1 MKGCLIWIL
10 VFLGFTMFGGVI
22 IVALGMAMYL
32 VELLLPIAVVAALA
46 YLIYWAVTKDRKD
59 KYSPKRNSKRRKR

>member
-32 VELLLPIAVVAALA
+32 VELLLPIAVVAAIA
-46 YLIYWAVTKDRKD
+46 YLIYWACTKDSKD

>member
-32 VELLLPIAVVAALA
+32 VELLLPIAVVAAIA
-46 YLIYWAVTKDRKD
+46 YLIYWAVTKDSKD

>member
-10 VFLGFTMFGGVI
+10 IFLGFTMFGGVI

-32 VELLLPIAVVAALA
+32 VELLLPIAVVVGIG
-46 YLIYWAVTKDRKD
+46 YLIYWAIKKDSNKT
-59 KYSPKRNSKRRKR
+59 YSPKRNSKRRKR